1 MVFKAIENGWLVEK
15 YVLWVS
21 RFNVEETIGKLLKHG
36 CVTLD
41 DSFNAG

>member
-21 RFNVEETIGKLLKHG
+21 RFNAEETIGKLLNFG
-36 CVTLD
+36 SITLD
-41 DSFNAG
+41 DSFYAG